1 MKKIALATICAAFA
15 AFLVALPLSA
25 PSEAASV
32 ESCKVYA
39 KKRAESKMGG
49 PKSAEN
55 AMLMGA
61 TGGLAGKSADGK
73 KHFTGF
79 GLGGAAI
86 GLIVYNE
93 KRMKHYKHYY
103 NRCMTRA

>member
-1 MKKIALATICAAFA
+1 MKKIVSTAMCAAFA
-15 AFLVALPLSA
+15 ASLIVLPLST

-32 ESCKVYA
+32 DSCKAYA
-39 KKRAESKMGG
+39 KKMADRKMGG
-49 PKSAEN
+49 PKAAEN

-73 KHFTGF
+73 RHFTGF

-86 GLIVYNE
+86 GLIVFNE

-103 NRCMTRA
+103 NRCIKA

>member
-1 MKKIALATICAAFA
+1 MRKIISTAMCAAF
-15 AFLVALPLSA
+15 VASLTVLPISA

-32 ESCKVYA
+32 DSCKAYA
-39 KKRAESKMGG
+39 RKMADRKMGG
-49 PKSAEN
+49 PKAADN
-55 AMLMGA
+55 AILMGA

-73 KHFTGF
+73 RHFTGF

-86 GLIVYNE
+86 GLIVFND

-103 NRCMTRA
+103 NRCMSRA

>member
-1 MKKIALATICAAFA
+1 MKKIALVGICAALA
-15 AFLVALPLSA
+15 ATLIALPGSA
-25 PSEAASV
+25 PSQAASV
-32 ESCKVYA
+32 DSCKAYA
-39 KKRAESKMGG
+39 KKMADRKMGG

-73 KHFTGF
+73 RHFTGF

-103 NRCMTRA
+103 NRCIKA

>member
-1 MKKIALATICAAFA
+1 MKKIVSTAMCAAFA
-15 AFLVALPLSA
+15 ASLIVLPLSA

-32 ESCKVYA
+32 DSCKAYA
-39 KKRAESKMGG
+39 KKMADRKMGG
-49 PKSAEN
+49 PKAAEN

-73 KHFTGF
+73 RHFTGF

-86 GLIVYNE
+86 GLIVFNE

-103 NRCMTRA
+103 NRCIKA

>member
-32 ESCKVYA
+32 DSCKAYA
-39 KKRAESKMGG
+39 KKMADRKMGG
-49 PKSAEN
+49 PKAADN
-55 AMLMGA
+55 ALLMGA

-73 KHFTGF
+73 RHFTGF

-86 GLIVYNE
+86 GLIVFNE

-103 NRCMTRA
+103 NRCIKA

>member
-1 MKKIALATICAAFA
+1 MKKIALTAICAALA
-15 AFLVALPLSA
+15 AALLVLPSSA
-25 PSEAASV
+25 PSQAASV
-32 ESCKVYA
+32 DSCKAYA
-39 KKRAESKMGG
+39 KKMADRKMGG

-73 KHFTGF
+73 RHFTGF

-86 GLIVYNE
+86 GLIVFNE

-103 NRCMTRA
+103 NRCIKG